1 MSIKFI
7 PQSPDPFL
15 KKDSDMALAKFGH
28 INELLRMMQ
37 REFADDTAAKAAGLV
52 VGDLYSK
59 PGGAVHVVK
68 A

>member
-1 MSIKFI
+1 MKKFI

-15 KKDSDMALAKFGH
+15 KKGSDMSLAKFGH
-28 INELLRMMQ
+28 LNELLRMMQ
-37 REFADDTAAKAAGLV
+37 REFTNDNAAKAAGLI